1 MAFKMN
7 KPDMSI
13 SYTKHSKG
21 ASPLNKV
28 SAKAKLVKGPEDT
41 AKKASPP
48 SPPSP
53 QQDKQNK
60 KKKPEAK
67 LNFIEE
73 QQEKTKDKKLYG

>member
-28 SAKAKLVKGPEDT
+28 SAKAKLVKVSEDT
-41 AKKASPP
+41 AKQASP
-48 SPPSP
+48 SSP
-53 QQDKQNK
+53 QPPAKD
-60 KKKPEAK
+60 KKPEAK
-67 LNFIEE
+67 LNFIEQ
-73 QQEKTKDKKLYG
+73 QQEKNKDKKLYG

>member
-53 QQDKQNK
+53 QQDKQNM
-60 KKKPEAK
+60 
-67 LNFIEE
+67 LLMLFLL
-73 QQEKTKDKKLYG
+73 LYKVQRNYHL

>member
-28 SAKAKLVKGPEDT
+28 SAKG
-41 AKKASPP
+41 KASPP
-48 SPPSP
+48 SLPSP

-67 LNFIEE
+67 LNFIEK
-73 QQEKTKDKKLYG
+73 QQEKNKDKKLYG

>member
-28 SAKAKLVKGPEDT
+28 SAKAKT
-41 AKKASPP
+41 AEQAS
-48 SPPSP
+48 PSP

-67 LNFIEE
+67 LNFIEK
-73 QQEKTKDKKLYG
+73 QQEKNKDKKLYG

>member
-28 SAKAKLVKGPEDT
+28 SAKAKLVKVSEDT
-41 AKKASPP
+41 AKQASP
-48 SPPSP
+48 SSP
-53 QQDKQNK
+53 QPPAKDKS
-60 KKKPEAK
+60 KKPEAK
-67 LNFIEE
+67 LNFIEQ
-73 QQEKTKDKKLYG
+73 QQEKNKDKKLYG